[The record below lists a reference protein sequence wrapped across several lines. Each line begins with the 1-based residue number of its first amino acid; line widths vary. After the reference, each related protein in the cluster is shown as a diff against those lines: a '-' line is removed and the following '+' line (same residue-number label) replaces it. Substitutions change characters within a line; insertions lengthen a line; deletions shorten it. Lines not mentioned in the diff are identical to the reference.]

1 MMDWL
6 SRALFVRYEVNF
18 YNKTINM
25 CTVTL
30 LGSTKIERYEAEIG
44 VLCNDPR

>member
-6 SRALFVRYEVNF
+6 SRALFIRYEVNF

-30 LGSTKIERYEAEIG
+30 LGSTKIREI
-44 VLCNDPR
+44 